1 MKCKQVRKRIS
12 QYMDEELVLDEKE
25 AFASHIRDCA
35 ACREVL
41 EETREVRTMFA
52 DAGRYSAPYGFST
65 RVLANLEEQDQ
76 TWFRRIPGFGPYIL
90 RTAEVAFALAVI
102 TIGIVSGNLLL
113 EDRMDVHKQVTLQD
127 SFSLDL
133 FQATP
138 PDSIGGIYLAYVG
151 GTR

>member
-1 MKCKQVRKRIS
+1 MKCKQARKRIS
-12 QYMDEELVLDEKE
+12 QYIDDELVLDEKE
-25 AFASHIRDCA
+25 AFALHIRDCA

-41 EETREVRTMFA
+41 EETLAVSTMFA
-52 DAGRYSAPYGFST
+52 DAERYSAPYGFAT
-65 RVLANLEEQDQ
+65 RVMANLEEQDQ
-76 TWFRRIPGFGPYIL
+76 TWLRRIPGFGPYIL
-90 RTAEVAFALAVI
+90 RTAEVVFALAVI

-113 EDRMDVHKQVTLQD
+113 EDKMPVPRQVQE

-151 GTR
+151 GPR

>member
-1 MKCKQVRKRIS
+1 MKCTQVRKRIS
-12 QYMDEELVLDEKE
+12 QYLDDELVLDEKE
-25 AFASHIRDCA
+25 AFASHIQDCA
-35 ACREVL
+35 ACRKVL
-41 EETREVRTMFA
+41 EETRAVHKMFA
-52 DAGRYSAPYGFST
+52 NAERFSAPYGFAT
-65 RVLANLEEQDQ
+65 RVMANLEERDQ
-76 TWFRRIPGFGPYIL
+76 TWLRRIPGFGPYVL

-113 EDRMDVHKQVTLQD
+113 EDKMPVHKQVQE

>member
-1 MKCKQVRKRIS
+1 MNCRQTRKRIS
-12 QYMDEELVLDEKE
+12 PYLDNELVPTEKE
-25 AFASHIRDCA
+25 AFALHIRDCV

-41 EETREVRTMFA
+41 EETRAVRTMFA
-52 DAGRYSAPYGFST
+52 DADRYSAPYGFAT
-65 RVLANLEEQDQ
+65 RVMANLEQEDQ
-76 TWFRRIPGFGPYIL
+76 TWLRRIPGFGPYIL

-102 TIGIVSGNLLL
+102 TIGIVSGNFLL
-113 EDRMDVHKQVTLQD
+113 EDKMPVHRQVQE

-151 GTR
+151 GTK

>member
-1 MKCKQVRKRIS
+1 MKCKQVRKKIS
-12 QYMDEELVLDEKE
+12 QYIDDELVLDEKE
-25 AFASHIRDCA
+25 AFALHIQDCA

-41 EETREVRTMFA
+41 EETRAISTMFA
-52 DAGRYSAPYGFST
+52 DADRYSAPYGFAT
-65 RVLANLEEQDQ
+65 RVMANLEEQDQ
-76 TWFRRIPGFGPYIL
+76 TWLRRIPGFGPYIL
-90 RTAEVAFALAVI
+90 RTAEVAFAFAVI

-113 EDRMDVHKQVTLQD
+113 EDKMPVHRQVQE

>member
-1 MKCKQVRKRIS
+1 MKCKQVRKKIS
-12 QYMDEELVLDEKE
+12 QYMDELVLDEKE

-41 EETREVRTMFA
+41 EETRAVHKMFA
-52 DAGRYSAPYGFST
+52 NAERFSAPYGFAT
-65 RVLANLEEQDQ
+65 RVMANLEEKDP
-76 TWFRRIPGFGPYIL
+76 TWLRILPSFKSFFL
-90 RTAEVAFALAVI
+90 RSAEVAFALAVL

-113 EDRMDVHKQVTLQD
+113 EDKTPVHRQVQE

-151 GTR
+151 GPR